1 MAVSIIYVETFP
13 GPASADGDGASL
25 ALFADNGTNQHQT
38 ILATVGGLMTVHIIA
53 TGAGLTSGQYNNIPI
68 ITTSNNTAGQGA
80 TVNVNVNA
88 AGYIL
93 STAVQVVIP
102 GYGYTLGS
110 FGVSLATIGTAGST
124 LATWAITAMLPCTAP
139 FPAGT
144 QFVEMAVDANGPANI
159 TIDSTMTSMGLTN
172 SLLSTQQSTLTTTAC
187 RMAANERLVRRITQI
202 VAPVQGASG
211 AGFALPIS
219 VQVIMG
225 TAAA

>member
-1 MAVSIIYVETFP
+1 MSVPIVYIQTFP
-13 GPASADGDGASL
+13 NPASADSDGAAL
-25 ALFADNGTNQHQT
+25 TLFADDGITNQHQT

-53 TGAGLTSGQYNNIPI
+53 TGAGLTSGQYNNLPI
-68 ITTSNNTAGQGA
+68 ITTGNNTAGIGA

-124 LATWAITAMLPCTAP
+124 LATWAITAILPCTAP
-139 FPAGT
+139 FPVGT
-144 QFVEMAVDANGPANI
+144 KFVEMAVDANGPANI
-159 TIDSTMTSMGLTN
+159 TIDSTMTTMGLN
-172 SLLSTQQSTLTTTAC
+172 GLLSTQQSTLATAAA
-187 RMAANERLVRRITQI
+187 RMASNERLVRRVSQVEVPT
-202 VAPVQGASG
+202 GGLG
-211 AGFALPIS
+211 AGFAFPASL
-219 VQVIMG
+219 QVIMG

>member
-1 MAVSIIYVETFP
+1 MTVPIIYVETFP
-13 GPASADGDGASL
+13 GPASADGDGAAL

-68 ITTSNNTAGQGA
+68 ISTISGGQGA
-80 TVNVNVNA
+80 TVNINVNA

-102 GYGYTLGS
+102 GYGYTLSS
-110 FGVSLATIGTAGST
+110 FGVNLATIGTAGST
-124 LATWAITAMLPCTAP
+124 LATWAITAILPCTAP

-159 TIDSTMTSMGLTN
+159 TIDSTMTTMGLTN
-172 SLLSTQQSTLTTTAC
+172 NLLSTQQSTLTTVAC

-202 VAPVQGASG
+202 EAPVQGASG
-211 AGFALPIS
+211 AGFALPIPL
-219 VQVIMG
+219 QVIMG

>member
-1 MAVSIIYVETFP
+1 MSVPIVYVETFP
-13 GPASADGDGASL
+13 GPANADGDGASL

-144 QFVEMAVDANGPANI
+144 QFVEMAVDAGGPANI

-172 SLLSTQQSTLTTTAC
+172 SLLSTQQSTLATVAC
-187 RMAANERLVRRITQI
+187 RMAANERLVRRVTQI

-219 VQVIMG
+219 LQVIMG